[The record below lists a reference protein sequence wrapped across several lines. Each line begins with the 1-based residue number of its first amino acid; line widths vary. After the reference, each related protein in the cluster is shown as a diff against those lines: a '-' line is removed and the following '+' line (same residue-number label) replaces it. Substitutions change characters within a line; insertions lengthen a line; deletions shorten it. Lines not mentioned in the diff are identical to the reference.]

1 MAHTLLRAKRR
12 IGPVA
17 VMAALLGLAGCG
29 GIDGVDFN
37 GKIFDAVGM
46 TGALGKRPEPKTE
59 ARAPLVLPPAS
70 ERLPA
75 PGEMA
80 AAPQQPDSAWPND
93 PDKGKASKEA
103 AQKQAQAEYCRDG
116 NWKDKAMRDDEK
128 AAAAQ
133 AQCGSLFSVLGK
145 QLFGDN

>member
-1 MAHTLLRAKRR
+1 MAHTLQQAKRR
-12 IGPVA
+12 IGPV
-17 VMAALLGLAGCG
+17 VVVAALLGLPGCG
-29 GIDGVDFN
+29 GLDGVDFN
-37 GKIFDAVGM
+37 GKIFDAVGL

-59 ARAPLVLPPAS
+59 ARAPLVIPPAS

-80 AAPQQPDSAWPND
+80 AVAPPADASWPND
-93 PDKGKASKEA
+93 PDKGKASKEE
-103 AQKQAQAEYCRDG
+103 AQKKAQADYCRDG
-116 NWKDKAMRDDEK
+116 NWKDKAMRNDEK
-128 AAAAQ
+128 AEAAQ